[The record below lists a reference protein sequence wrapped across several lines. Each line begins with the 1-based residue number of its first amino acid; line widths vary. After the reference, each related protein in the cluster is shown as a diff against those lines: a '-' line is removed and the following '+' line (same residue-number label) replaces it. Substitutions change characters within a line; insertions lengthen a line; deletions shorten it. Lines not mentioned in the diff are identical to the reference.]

1 MYEVHLSAEA
11 LRVHQRAQAPLAR
24 KLSRCLAV
32 LSETPQ
38 VHPNI
43 KPLSAKYAG
52 SWRYRVGD
60 WRIVYRPLERRE
72 RTALARIRGEAVKAG
87 TVLVERIVNRRD
99 LERAVRT
106 LA

>member
-1 MYEVHLSAEA
+1 MYEVRLSAEA
-11 LRVHQRAQAPLAR
+11 LRVYQRAQAPLAR

-32 LSETPQ
+32 LSETPH

-60 WRIVYRPLERRE
+60 WRVVYQIDDARQRVFVVTIVHRRE
-72 RTALARIRGEAVKAG
+72 AYR
-87 TVLVERIVNRRD
+87 
-99 LERAVRT
+99 
-106 LA
+106 